1 MGFSTGYGASAQYFG
16 HEDYYAAKR
25 GGAKDSDIL
34 NFLRGNPGV
43 LRGQNVAG
51 GGGLYDEIYRSS
63 FDETLNSY
71 KEQLESQ
78 KKTFESQLTEAQTRM
93 TSLQTERDQAK
104 ALAEEAERRANTE
117 KELAVSQQVSSLRTG
132 STVSGQPGA
141 GLGDTKAGQPGT
153 YRAGEGSGPSIL
165 DRAYQ
170 EIDPTDS
177 VLDKKVDIPG
187 ATDPASDSPAR
198 RAEARQRAA
207 SMAGGGASSYYS
219 RRFG

>member
-1 MGFSTGYGASAQYFG
+1 MGFSTAYGASAQYFG

-51 GGGLYDEIYRSS
+51 GGGLYDEIYRNS

-71 KEQLESQ
+71 KDQLESQ
-78 KKTFESQLTEAQTRM
+78 KQTFESQLTEAQT
-93 TSLQTERDQAK
+93 ERDQAK
-104 ALAEEAERRANTE
+104 TLAEEAERRANTE
-117 KELAVSQQVSSLRTG
+117 KELAVNQQMSSLRTG

-141 GLGDTKAGQPGT
+141 GLGDIKAGQPGT

-177 VLDKKVDIPG
+177 VLDKRVDIPG
-187 ATDPASDSPAR
+187 ATDPASGSPAR